1 MIISVNALKELSGL
15 LRAWKNLLIVQ
26 LTTEI
31 VLSSEMDP
39 TVSGINRKVVL
50 IGVQAWDIRLQG
62 FYEIQACDLWT
73 RPKNPNFDC
82 LGLKIACL
90 YLFSLV
96 RFQILSAL
104 A

>member
-1 MIISVNALKELSGL
+1 MEKFTHCTTDHWNGT
-15 LRAWKNLLIVQ
+15 VQ
-26 LTTEI
+26 RE
-31 VLSSEMDP
+31 DP

-90 YLFSLV
+90 YLFSLE